1 MARPQKYGLPTT
13 GIKVPVELKDT
24 IMFICFKYGNLDE
37 KSRIE
42 YIEQLN
48 EETRKDFEEDI
59 CPMDKDIKPS
69 KCHYLNNG
77 CSMCVDKAN
86 IAESVLR
93 ING

>member
-24 IMFICFKYGNLDE
+24 IMFICFKYGELDE

-48 EETRKDFEEDI
+48 EEIRKDFEKKI
-59 CPMDKDIKPS
+59 CHFTGTCAFQTYSTVPYCNLQADCQYKK
-69 KCHYLNNG
+69 
-77 CSMCVDKAN
+77 
-86 IAESVLR
+86 
-93 ING
+93 